1 MILPAPKNLNQE
13 KTMPKKVCLEFS
25 VNTPAF
31 ESNPAL
37 EISRILKG
45 LGYMF
50 QEVPID
56 IENFEIPLFDKQ
68 DTPIG
73 RVWTSD

>member
-1 MILPAPKNLNQE
+1 M
-13 KTMPKKVCLEFS
+13 TKKVCLEFS

-37 EISRILKG
+37 EIARILKG

-56 IENFEIPLFDKQ
+56 VENFEIPLFDKQ
-68 DTPIG
+68 NVHVGKI
-73 RVWTSD
+73 WTSE